1 MINTFQTWGAG
12 DAYFEPGNNPF
23 LFDIMNEPKLS
34 YFSVVEAL
42 LNTTAVNK
50 QPDPEC
56 TETYHANGFDCRRE
70 KGQAKR
76 DCRAARKTYNS
87 KRCREVRKQLGM

>member
-1 MINTFQTWGAG
+1 MIYTFQTWGAA

-23 LFDIMNEPKLS
+23 LFDIVNEPKFS
-34 YFSVVEAL
+34 YFSVVDAL
-42 LNTTAVNK
+42 LN

-56 TETYHANGFDCRRE
+56 TETYHANGFDCKRE
-70 KGQAKR
+70 KGQAKK
-76 DCRAARKTYNS
+76 DCRAAKKTYNS